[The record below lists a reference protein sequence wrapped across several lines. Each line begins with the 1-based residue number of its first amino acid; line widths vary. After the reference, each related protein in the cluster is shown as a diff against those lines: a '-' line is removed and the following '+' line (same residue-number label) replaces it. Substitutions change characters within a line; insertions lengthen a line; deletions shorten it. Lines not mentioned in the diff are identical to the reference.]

1 MYAVVVTGGKQYRV
15 AAGAEVVV
23 DRLSASVG
31 STVELSNVLMVG
43 GEKPQ
48 VGTPQVAG
56 AKVTAT
62 VVAHPQGEKTEY
74 VRYVH
79 RQRRRTQ
86 KNGRAKLTVLKI
98 NGIEV

>member
-23 DRLSASVG
+23 DRLTASVG
-31 STVELSNVLMVG
+31 STVELADVLMLG
-43 GEKPQ
+43 GENPQ
-48 VGTPQVAG
+48 VGTPTVSG

-74 VRYVH
+74 VRYTH

-98 NGIEV
+98 NAIEV